1 MAKLKILSF
10 ALMAPVDR
18 KEEVTD
24 YLQRKGVVELSEPQE
39 TDRLKTADL
48 SDRFAGF
55 DEALNAVNGALAVLQ
70 KHCPRKQPLT
80 AMLEPRKEL
89 TAAEWRENGEDLEV
103 VLEQCRSLTAMDKQ
117 IGDLRAAIVRR
128 SVTVDSLVPWQDC
141 DIPVASGFTKHTAR
155 LLGSFRSRKS
165 REEILTLL
173 AQELPER
180 DCVEVEVLSESDLET
195 CLAVF
200 CLKNDVEEIENVLR
214 AEGFIRAPECG
225 DETPLEKIEA
235 LLRQNDAD
243 KARVAE
249 LEKTLSQQSAFYEK
263 AEFALD
269 YLTAEREKTVAFERI
284 PQSAR
289 VFYIKGYIAKRDAQ
303 RVADYCEAHFDA
315 AVEIAEPAED
325 EDVPVLLSNGFFS
338 APLENITGMYSMP
351 AKGDIDPTG
360 FMAFFYYF
368 FFGMMLSDAG
378 YGLIISGV
386 CGGLLLFKKN
396 LERKWKNT
404 LKMYLFCGLSTVFW
418 GAMYGSW
425 FGDAPAVICREFLHK
440 DFNPLPPLW
449 TDAVKDTMNVLIM
462 CFILGLAHLFWGVLM
477 KGWTDIKNG
486 RRLDA
491 VFDTIPTFLTVI
503 GIAPV
508 FFGLFVQDSIPDDYS
523 PLGTVLYHTF
533 MSVHTS
539 LKGVSTYILIAG
551 VALVILTAGRSSK
564 SIGGKIGGGLYG
576 VYNLFS
582 GYLGDVLSYARLLAL
597 GMATGVI
604 GQVMNMLGT
613 MPKNPVIKAVAF
625 VLVFC
630 AGHAANLAINII
642 GAYVHT
648 NRLQYVEFFS
658 KFYEGGGRA
667 FVPFA
672 ADTKYYRFKEEL

>member
-1 MAKLKILSF
+1 MAKLKVMSF

-24 YLQRKGVVELSEPQE
+24 YLQRRGVVELSEPEE
-39 TDRLKTADL
+39 TDRMKTTDL

-55 DEALNAVNGALAVLQ
+55 DEALSAVNGALAVLQ
-70 KHCPRKQPLT
+70 KYCPRKQPLT

-89 TAAEWRENGEDLEV
+89 TAAQWRENGGELNT
-103 VLEQCRSLTAMDKQ
+103 VLKKCRSLIADDKQ
-117 IGDLRAAIVRR
+117 IGDLRAGIVRR
-128 SVTVDSLVPWQDC
+128 SVTVDSLLPWQDC
-141 DIPVASGFTKHTAR
+141 DIPVTSGYTKHTAR
-155 LLGSFRSRKS
+155 LLGSFRARRS

-180 DCVEVEVLSESDLET
+180 DCVEVEILSESDLET
-195 CLAVF
+195 CLVVF
-200 CLKNDVEEIENVLR
+200 CLKDDVEEIENVLR
-214 AEGFIRAPECG
+214 AEGFIRAPECA
-225 DETPLEKIEA
+225 DETPREKIAALQQQNAADEATITALEKS
-235 LLRQNDAD
+235 
-243 KARVAE
+243 
-249 LEKTLSQQSAFYEK
+249 LSQQTDFYEK

-269 YLTAEREKTVAFERI
+269 YLTAEKEKTAAFERI

-289 VFYIKGYIAKRDAQ
+289 VFYVKGYIAKRDAQ
-303 RVADYCEAHFDA
+303 RVADHCESHFDA
-315 AVEIAEPAED
+315 AVEISEPAED

-360 FMAFFYYF
+360 AMAFFYYF

-396 LERKWKNT
+396 LEQKWKNT

-486 RRLDA
+486 HKLDA
-491 VFDTIPTFLTVI
+491 VFDTVPTFLTVI

-523 PLGTVLYHTF
+523 PLGTVLYNTF
-533 MSVHTS
+533 MSVHNS

-564 SIGGKIGGGLYG
+564 NIGGKIGGGLYG

-613 MPKNPVIKAVAF
+613 MPKNPVIKAIAF